1 MYIPRNIG
9 KPSGTSPGAA
19 APKEPN
25 ITIVLV
31 DDILT
36 HPMRDGGGVKMLGNF
51 ALNAGAKM
59 YQIYQTPSKFKASF
73 EGEGEEDTTTYKQ
86 KVELEHPG
94 DSLEINEFITNWTG
108 KNVLVIF
115 GSCSENFRKVYG
127 TKCAPLQLKASSQD
141 DNDARKKMLVFE
153 QYAKSGYLPG
163 HYTGELV
170 FEEPFAPATAAFD
183 VTEANGYQYRIPA
196 LDVTADISFT
206 ALSLPHGSIVT
217 LIGSGGEDPATM
229 TSAVA
234 GQATVIL
241 SAGSDW
247 TALLNATIQLQV
259 FDAGATKYLIEVA
272 RS

>member
-1 MYIPRNIG
+1 MYIPINIT
-9 KPSGTSPGAA
+9 KPKGTSPGAA
-19 APKEPN
+19 TPKDPN

-36 HPMRDGGGVKMLGNF
+36 HPLRDAGGVKMLGNIVMKP
-51 ALNAGAKM
+51 GTKM
-59 YQIYQTPSKFKASF
+59 YQLYQSPSKFKGSYEP
-73 EGEGEEDTTTYKQ
+73 EGDEDTVTYKQ
-86 KVELEHPG
+86 KVEMEHPG

-127 TKCAPLQLKASSQD
+127 TKCAPLQVKATSQD

-153 QYAKSGYLPG
+153 QYAKSAFLPG

-170 FEEPFAPATAAFD
+170 FDEPFAPATAAFD
-183 VTEANGYQYRIPA
+183 VTEANGHQYRIPA

-206 ALSLPHGSIVT
+206 ALSLPHGSTVT
-217 LIGSGGEDPATM
+217 LIGSGGEDPATL